1 MKFTSKVL
9 ALLIALTMVIGLLAG
24 CGGTDAPAADAPAAP
39 AAPAAPEKS
48 DKLVVYSPATEA

>member
-24 CGGTDAPAADAPAAP
+24 CGGTEAPAADAPAAD
-39 AAPAAPEKS
+39 APAAPEKS
-48 DKLVVYSPATEA
+48 DKLVVYSPAT